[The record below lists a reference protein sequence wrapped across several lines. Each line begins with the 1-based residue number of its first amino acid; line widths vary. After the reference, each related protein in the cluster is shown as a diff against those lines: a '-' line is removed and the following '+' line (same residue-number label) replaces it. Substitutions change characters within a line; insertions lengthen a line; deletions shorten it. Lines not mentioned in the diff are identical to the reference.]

1 MVVLD
6 NGCLREC
13 LHGSLSV
20 ETFGAGILVSKS
32 LLLLLLFR

>member
-13 LHGSLSV
+13 LHGSFSV
-20 ETFGAGILVSKS
+20 ETFGAGILVS
-32 LLLLLLFR
+32 